1 MEKELLAALAVVLT
15 FVAYVPYIRSIRRG
29 ETKPH
34 VFSWVIWGLSTVLA
48 FVGQLAGAGGIG
60 AWPIGIS
67 GLITLYVAFLAF
79 KRRADSTIKPIDW
92 VFFVAALASMPLW
105 WLTRDPL
112 WAIVVL
118 TVVDMLGFVPTFR
131 RAFEH
136 PFGESIPYYVLM
148 AVRNSVAIAA
158 LETYSVTTIL
168 FPGVIAIACAIFVM
182 MVLWRRRIVAA
193 DATVDT
199 PQAF

>member
-1 MEKELLAALAVVLT
+1 MKELLAALAVVLT
-15 FVAYVPYIRSIRRG
+15 FVAYIPYIRSIRRG

-48 FVGQLAGAGGIG
+48 FLGQLAGSGGIG

-67 GLITLYVAFLAF
+67 GLITLYVAFLAWQ
-79 KRRADSTIKPIDW
+79 RRADSTIKPVDW
-92 VFFVAALASMPLW
+92 AFFAAALASLPLW
-105 WLTRDPL
+105 WLTNDPL

-136 PFGESIPYYVLM
+136 PFGESVPYYVIM

-158 LETYSVTTIL
+158 LETYSVTTVL
-168 FPGVIAIACAIFVM
+168 FPGTIAVACVIFVT
-182 MVLWRRRIVAA
+182 MVAWRRRIVAA
-193 DATVDT
+193 DASVDT